1 MSLNHTTI
9 MSRHPG
15 PFKMIYLQWEPHIS
29 AFLIIVCSPARLS
42 RSAEERAGQSRAE
55 AAPTERSDKQLAGQY
70 PEPAY
75 FVEFAYPELQTPQD
89 ASASSSS
96 ILPSQDRYRGVWC
109 VNCDL
114 FDATGLSRHLTER
127 RLIWQGRP
135 RTVAHRPPRTGTHA
149 LHLPSNKP

>member
-1 MSLNHTTI
+1 
-9 MSRHPG
+9 MSRH
-15 PFKMIYLQWEPHIS
+15 PFKMIYLQWEPQIS
-29 AFLIIVCSPARLS
+29 AFLITIVCSPARLS
-42 RSAEERAGQSRAE
+42 RSAEERAGQGPAE
-55 AAPTERSDKQLAGQY
+55 AAPTERSDEQLAGPY

-109 VNCDL
+109 VNRDL

-135 RTVAHRPPRTGTHA
+135 RTVAHRPPRT
-149 LHLPSNKP
+149 